1 MQREVQRVKDLEIRD
16 EQNQKVLKRKTEEL
30 ASAKRRLRSASGV
43 LPPITRFK
51 KLLANFLH
59 LMKCLQIISQNL

>member
-1 MQREVQRVKDLEIRD
+1 MLYKFYQREMVREVQRVKELEIKD

-43 LPPITRFK
+43 LPPISRYFTSF
-51 KLLANFLH
+51 
-59 LMKCLQIISQNL
+59 SQFIYFF